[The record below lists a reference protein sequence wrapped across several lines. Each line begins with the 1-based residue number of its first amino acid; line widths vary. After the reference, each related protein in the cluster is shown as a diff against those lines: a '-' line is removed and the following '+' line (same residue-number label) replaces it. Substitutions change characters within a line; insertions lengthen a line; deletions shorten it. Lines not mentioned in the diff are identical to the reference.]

1 MPPKAACSCLYCLHF
16 RASYAYIHVPHAT
29 LACPVVLYLLV
40 EPTLPCLLCLHLR
53 ACRTYTSE
61 PNIRKMDLDAQ
72 TDGCRLETVR
82 WFPSLPPSSTSLL
95 PLPQSKSQ
103 NLHHSRT
110 LSSFLLHT
118 NTNSK
123 SSSRHRTTAAA
134 FANHTQ
140 IRHTNSHTLPAT
152 TPITPPAAATDGED
166 FDTGGGN
173 RNKKRATTQ

>member
-1 MPPKAACSCLYCLHF
+1 MPRVPAPTYLYVERLHF
-16 RASYAYIHVPHAT
+16 ST
-29 LACPVVLYLLV
+29 
-40 EPTLPCLLCLHLR
+40 
-53 ACRTYTSE
+53 TSLNTKNNCSTKK
-61 PNIRKMDLDAQ
+61 PKPSITNLDAQ
-72 TDGCRLETVR
+72 TDGWRLETVR

-95 PLPQSKSQ
+95 PLPQSKSR

-123 SSSRHRTTAAA
+123 SSSRHRTTATA

-140 IRHTNSHTLPAT
+140 IWHTNSHTLPAT

-166 FDTGGGN
+166 FNSGGGN